1 MKRTEVKTIGDVLNT
16 ALQKVI
22 SQDNLCKNCQLRHEN
37 NTCFF
42 SFPCITTNH
51 YYYKERR

>member
-1 MKRTEVKTIGDVLNT
+1 MKRTETKTIGDILNT
-16 ALQKVI
+16 ALQKVV
-22 SQDNLCKNCQLRHEN
+22 SQDDLCKNCQLRHEN

-51 YYYKERR
+51 YYYKERK